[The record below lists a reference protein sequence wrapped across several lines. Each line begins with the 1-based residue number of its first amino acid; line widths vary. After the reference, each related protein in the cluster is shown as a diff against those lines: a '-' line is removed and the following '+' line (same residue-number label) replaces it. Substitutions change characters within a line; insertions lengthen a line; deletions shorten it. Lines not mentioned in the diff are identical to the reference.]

1 MITEII
7 VEAFTKDVK
16 AAKPVPFKKLTKR
29 ERKELNIVKQEK
41 QILAYCQ

>member
-7 VEAFTKDVK
+7 IDAFTKDVK
-16 AAKPVPFKKLTKR
+16 ASKPVPFKKLTKK

-41 QILAYCQ
+41 QILTYCQ